1 MRTIN
6 AAQITEA
13 VKKLC
18 VDINYYLTPD
28 VRCALQEAV
37 DKEESPLGK
46 EIIATIG
53 ENADFAKASDVP
65 ICQDTGLSVI
75 FLEIGQDVHID
86 GGDLNE
92 AVNKGVAAG
101 YIEGYLRKSAVADP
115 VFDRKNTQD
124 NTPAIIHTEI
134 VPGDKLKIT
143 VAAKGAGS
151 ENMGALKMLK
161 PSDGVEGIVHF
172 AVETVRTAGSNPCPP
187 IIVGVGIGGTME
199 KCVLLAKKSLQRPLD
214 DHNPDPRYAALEQ
227 EILEKVNK
235 TGVGPQGLG
244 GTVTALAVKVEH
256 FPTHIA
262 QMPVAININC
272 HASRHADV
280 VI

>member
-1 MRTIN
+1 MRTIH

-13 VKKLC
+13 VRKLC
-18 VDINYYLTPD
+18 IDINYYLTED
-28 VRCALQEAV
+28 VHCALKAAV

-46 EIIATIG
+46 EIIATIA

-65 ICQDTGLSVI
+65 ICQDTGLAVV

-86 GGDLNE
+86 GGDINE
-92 AVNKGVAAG
+92 AVDKGVAAG
-101 YIEGYLRKSAVADP
+101 YIDGFLRKSSVADP

-161 PSDGVEGIVHF
+161 PSDGVEGIVNF

-187 IIVGVGIGGTME
+187 IILGIGIGGTME
-199 KCVLLAKKSLQRPLD
+199 KCVYLAKKSLQRPLD
-214 DHNPDPRYAALEQ
+214 DQNPDPRYAALEK
-227 EILEKVNK
+227 EILDKVNK

-244 GTVTALAVKVEH
+244 GTVTALAVKIEH

-262 QMPVAININC
+262 SMPVAININC

-280 VI
+280 EL